1 MLHVHVNTPYIFVP
15 LNTDQLQT
23 SGYYA
28 SVQSLVEAM
37 YTAGGNAK
45 VTIVAHSL
53 GGPVSLFFLNNV
65 VTQQWKNTYINAF
78 IPIAGAWS
86 GGNAAL
92 ESVISGLQINS
103 IYLFLEKLCYN
114 LPPSLQLGITTTTRT
129 FPSVSTLLPKP
140 SVWTDTV
147 LVTTPE
153 RNYTA
158 NDYEAL
164 FADMNYTQGFV
175 MYKNTSKIN
184 AGFPSPNVSVYCF
197 YGTEVPTAEKFIYDS
212 GFPDTAPEIV
222 NGDGD
227 GIVNLQSSKV
237 CLNWAKQGLPFKS
250 MDFPGAT
257 HTSILSDIRVL
268 SAIDAVVLNGCT
280 SNSME
285 SISFGATLFA
295 ILLML

>member
-1 MLHVHVNTPYIFVP
+1 MVKHFVELGYERGVTIRAAPYDWR
-15 LNTDQLQT
+15 LAEDQLQT

-129 FPSVSTLLPKP
+129 FPNVSTLLPKP

-184 AGFPSPNVSVYCF
+184 ACR
-197 YGTEVPTAEKFIYDS
+197 
-212 GFPDTAPEIV
+212 
-222 NGDGD
+222 
-227 GIVNLQSSKV
+227 
-237 CLNWAKQGLPFKS
+237 LPF
-250 MDFPGAT
+250 T
-257 HTSILSDIRVL
+257 
-268 SAIDAVVLNGCT
+268 
-280 SNSME
+280 
-285 SISFGATLFA
+285 
-295 ILLML
+295 